1 MDTEIKELW
10 DKARPTLINI
20 GNVLVLA
27 FLIWVAV
34 SFFTTNPDMKKI
46 AVYWDYENY
55 DEADIDG
62 FELFIGYRRGDQ
74 NELIEINKTDREH
87 EFRYEIKP
95 YQNVYLALVAYYDI
109 PVGKKKVRWRSP
121 PAKISLYP
129 DPPTNFG
136 IDIIHRK
143 ETENEGLME
152 L

>member
-34 SFFTTNPDMKKI
+34 SFFTANPNMKKI
-46 AVYWDYENY
+46 AVCWDYEDY

-62 FELFIGYRRGDQ
+62 FELFIGYGRGDY
-74 NELIEINKTDREH
+74 NELIEIDKTDREH

-95 YQNVYLALVAYYDI
+95 HHNVYLALVAYYDI
-109 PVGKKKVRWRSP
+109 PVGKKKVRWRSK

-129 DPPTNFG
+129 DTPEDFRLEIVPYRPEEFDEVQ
-136 IDIIHRK
+136 I
-143 ETENEGLME
+143 
-152 L
+152 